1 MRYSASKVKGVGRQ
15 SWSIVFRH
23 PVRKDPTGK
32 VGLRIRR
39 GLGTTDENEAQ
50 RLVDQMNEILNDSSL
65 WDLSAKQFVLL
76 RFDEKIVA
84 AFYDCLEPQ
93 NTDYFSLRES
103 YLPLPGAEQDYAKIL
118 LVGTTGAGKTT
129 LLRQL
134 IGSDPKKDR
143 FPSTSPNKTT
153 VSDIE
158 VICSHGDYEAIV
170 TFFEQREI
178 RLHLEDCVMAAVLA
192 KVNGMDDDT
201 VSTRLLEHSEQRFR
215 FFYVLGDPNLD
226 LDDDEQ
232 DEEEEDRD
240 YIQDEHRVTSEEKVN
255 FLTVIKGYLAQV
267 KELGSVSIKVKEQL
281 VKDLN
286 INPDSLNSED
296 KTAFEEIFDE
306 ELRQKKEFHSL
317 VDEILDEMAERFK
330 LLKEGDL
337 KRDGDQW
344 PVTWKYHTKDRDAFI
359 ENVRR
364 LSSNYA
370 PQFGKLLTPLV
381 QGIRVKGPF
390 MPKWY
395 NNVVPRLVLI
405 DGQGIGHTVSA
416 ASSLPSQTS
425 RKFDFCD
432 AILLVDSSKQP
443 MQTASFSVIKEL
455 VASGHISKLRIC
467 FTHLDELKGDN
478 LPTRKKRINHVGA
491 SLNQV
496 VSNIRET
503 LGYEAAVNL
512 DMLLSERSYYLANLD
527 QVMQEKD
534 SHTLE
539 QLKSL
544 VAALETSIF
553 VEKVSDG
560 IPYYDEA
567 NLIIA
572 VQNATKKYHDIW
584 KGRFGKAN
592 SSNEPTQH
600 WTRIK
605 ALSRRLA
612 YKYDDGEYDNLRP
625 VSELKDRLMEHIRVY
640 LNQPVRWVPGN
651 ISDEE
656 KKEAVDRIAREIHS
670 KLFDLTTQRLWID
683 RLSPWANAY
692 DLSGRGSTT
701 ERIYHMERIYEQAA
715 PIPGEAATAI
725 SYEYLTD
732 IRQLAKSAINLKG
745 GRMV

>member
-1 MRYSASKVKGVGRQ
+1 MRYTASKVKGAGRQ

-39 GLGTTDENEAQ
+39 GLGTTDEVVAQ
-50 RLVDQMNEILNDSSL
+50 RLVDQMNEILQDNSF
-65 WDLSAKQFVLL
+65 WDLSAKNFALL

-93 NTDYFSLRES
+93 NTDYFSLRENH
-103 YLPLPGAEQDYAKIL
+103 LPLPGADQDYAKVL
-118 LVGTTGAGKTT
+118 LVGSTGAGKTT

-134 IGSDPKKDR
+134 IGSDPTKDR

-158 VICSHGDYEAIV
+158 VICSHGDYEVIV

-192 KVNGMDDDT
+192 KVNGMDGDT

-215 FFYVLGDPNLD
+215 FFYVLGDPSLD
-226 LDDDEQ
+226 MDDEDEDEDE
-232 DEEEEDRD
+232 DEEFLP
-240 YIQDEHRVTSEEKVN
+240 DEHRVTSEEKAK
-255 FLTVIKGYLAQV
+255 FLAVIKGYLAQV
-267 KELGSVSIKVKEQL
+267 NELASVSKKVKDQL
-281 VKDLN
+281 VKELN

-306 ELRQKKEFHSL
+306 ELRQMKEFHSL
-317 VDEILDEMAERFK
+317 VDEMLDEMAERFK
-330 LLKEGDL
+330 LLRDGDL
-337 KRDGDQW
+337 QYDSDQW
-344 PVTWKYHTKDRDAFI
+344 PVTWKYSTKDRTLFI

-381 QGIRVKGPF
+381 QGIRVRGPF

-405 DGQGIGHTVSA
+405 DGQGIGHTVTT

-425 RKFDFCD
+425 RKFEVCD
-432 AILLVDSSKQP
+432 AILLVDSAKQP
-443 MQTASFSVIKEL
+443 MQAASFSVIKEL

-478 LPTRKKRINHVGA
+478 LPNRKKRINHVAA

-496 VSNIRET
+496 VTNIRES

-512 DMLLSERSYYLANLD
+512 DILLSERSYYLEKLD
-527 QVMQEKD
+527 QAIQDNE
-534 SHTLE
+534 SHTVE

-544 VAALETSIF
+544 VAALETSMF
-553 VEKVSDG
+553 VEEISDG

-572 VQNATKKYHDIW
+572 VQNATKKFHDIW
-584 KGRFGKAN
+584 KGRFGKVS

-605 ALSRRLA
+605 ALTRRLA

-640 LNQPVRWVPGN
+640 LNQPIRWVPGN
-651 ISDEE
+651 ISNDE
-656 KKEAVDRIAREIHS
+656 KKIAVDRIAREIHS
-670 KLFDLTTQRLWID
+670 KLFDLTIERLWID
-683 RLSPWANAY
+683 RLTPWGNAF
-692 DLSGRGSTT
+692 DLSGRGSTI
-701 ERIYHMERIYEQAA
+701 ERIYHIERIYEQAA
-715 PIPGEAATAI
+715 PIPGEVATTL
-725 SYEYLTD
+725 SYEYLTA
-732 IRQLAKSAINLKG
+732 IRQLVKNAITLKG